1 MSILAQSPKWQA
13 SQLGQPI
20 PDSPHA
26 ISVCL
31 PGWKDVHNYEQNDPA
46 TLQSMQ
52 CGYPRFFIHPLV
64 KKLCNEA
71 REELCDENSDCLLFS
86 DLRAAHEAKYYVER
100 HTSHTAE
107 IQLFRGVRAVIVKKI
122 HFARLQEIWRF
133 AGEGISSRQAQDIL
147 EEQLKQAHDGL
158 ELRQILAGYCGG
170 SADELYLYPSGMAA
184 IFAAYRISANLG
196 QRKKT
201 LQLGFPYVDL
211 LKIQQHYGTGVEFPH
226 IQNGEQ
232 FAACLKRI
240 AAGEFSCV
248 FMECPTNPL
257 LECYDVAAISAA
269 CKQGDT
275 PLVLD
280 DTLASCY
287 NIDLAPYA
295 DLLVTSLSKWISGR
309 GDVLAGQLRLLPH
322 SRYYHQLKANISER
336 DGHNRLYSGDYEVL
350 ANNAAHF
357 EARMPLINANALRVA
372 EMLAAHPK
380 IARVYYPGLGPDAN
394 YMAIKREHGGFGGI
408 ISLDFHQQQHAIE
421 FYDRLQVCKGP
432 SLGTDFTLVCPFVL
446 LAHYHELDWAESY
459 LVKRDLVR
467 LSIGAE
473 DVEQLLGYMAQALA

>member
-1 MSILAQSPKWQA
+1 MSILAQPPKWQA

-20 PDSPHA
+20 PDSLHA

-31 PGWKDVHNYEQNDPA
+31 PLWQDVHNYEQNDAA

-64 KKLCNEA
+64 KKICDEA
-71 REELCDENSDCLLFS
+71 RAELCDEHSDCLLFS

-100 HTSHTAE
+100 HTSQTAE
-107 IQLFRGVRAVIVKKI
+107 IQLFRGVRAVIVKKA

-133 AGEGISSRQAQDIL
+133 AGEGISSRQAADIL
-147 EEQLKQAHDGL
+147 DDKLTPAHDGM
-158 ELRQILAGYCGG
+158 ELRQMLAAYCGA
-170 SADELYLYPSGMAA
+170 SSDDLYLYPSGMAA

-226 IQNGEQ
+226 IQNSEQ

-269 CKQGDT
+269 CAQGDT

-287 NIDLAPYA
+287 NIDLAPYC

-309 GDVLAGQLRLLPH
+309 GDVLAGQVRLLPH
-322 SRYYHQLKANISER
+322 SRYYDQLKANIDER
-336 DGHNRLYSGDYEVL
+336 DTHNRLYSADYDVL
-350 ANNAAHF
+350 LGNAAHF
-357 EARMPLINANALRVA
+357 EERMPLINANAMQVA
-372 EMLAAHPK
+372 EMLAKHAK
-380 IARVYYPGLGPDAN
+380 IARVYYPGLGPDQN
-394 YMAIKREHGGFGGI
+394 YLKVKREQGGFGGI
-408 ISLDFHQQQHAIE
+408 ISVDFHQTQHAVE

-446 LAHYHELDWAESY
+446 LAHYHELEWAESY
-459 LVKRDLVR
+459 QVKRDLVR

-473 DVEQLLGYMAQALA
+473 DSSELLANIAAALA